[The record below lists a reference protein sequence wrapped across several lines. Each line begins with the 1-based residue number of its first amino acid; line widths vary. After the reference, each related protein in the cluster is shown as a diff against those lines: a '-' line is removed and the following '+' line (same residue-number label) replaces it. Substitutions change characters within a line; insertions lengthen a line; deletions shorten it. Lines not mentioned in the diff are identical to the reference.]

1 MHRKSMEAAHT
12 LSNDIMKDQ
21 NDDDENTR
29 TSTEE
34 NEVTDR
40 KPKIDENKDDFRSNS
55 IAALRAKAQ
64 EHSAKIFGGI
74 DGENNSKMFNF
85 QNAPNGANIG
95 AMPHPQ
101 SHYGIESSQS
111 VF

>member
-1 MHRKSMEAAHT
+1 MEAAHT
-12 LSNDIMKDQ
+12 LSNDILKDR

-29 TSTEE
+29 TSADE
-34 NEVTDR
+34 NEPTDR

-64 EHSAKIFGGI
+64 EHSAKIFGGL
-74 DGENNSKMFNF
+74 DSENNSKMFNL
-85 QNAPNGANIG
+85 QNNANGANIS
-95 AMPHPQ
+95 AMPHSQ
-101 SHYGIESSQS
+101 SHYGIENSQS